1 MGDNPALKA
10 IGGVAK
16 ARGMAEVAKASGLG
30 RSASA
35 QRRRATAT
43 PSRKATNSE
52 PSGASRAI
60 LLRMLSGMPGFLPF
74 SIASPTRLAAPL
86 TASDTSSIVDFASG
100 LGSRPSYTSGGEDM
114 SSAMG
119 NLPDQQVV
127 IE

>member
-1 MGDNPALKA
+1 MVHPRISL
-10 IGGVAK
+10 
-16 ARGMAEVAKASGLG
+16 RSCGLLA
-30 RSASA
+30 ASA
-35 QRRRATAT
+35 FARVEHHPPQRRRATAT
-43 PSRKATNSE
+43 PSKNATNSE
-52 PSGASRAI
+52 PSGASRAM

-86 TASDTSSIVDFASG
+86 TASDTSAIVDFASG